1 MIKIL
6 VYRFSAFGDIA
17 MIAPVLNELL
27 EQNPNVEI
35 IMVSRKNFGEVF
47 NSISRVTFKGI
58 NLDDYKGSWG
68 MVRLANELAKEY
80 NPDYVADL
88 HDVLRSKILNIFLRL
103 KRYKV
108 FKIDKGKK
116 EKKALVDI
124 WNIHKSPLKR
134 TTERYADVF
143 REMGFQ
149 VQLSNKLRP
158 LYQEKSGVGIAPFAQ
173 HQGKILPLE
182 KTFELAKKI
191 AQQDKVYFFG
201 GGKKEIEILS
211 QWEKEIPNSENLA
224 GKIKLTEE
232 VERSAILKV
241 MISMDSA
248 NMHFASLVGTRCIS
262 IWGQTD
268 PKAGFLGFGQNI
280 NDAIQVSDL
289 TCRPCSVF
297 GNKKCY
303 RKDWACLTEIDIQ
316 KILDKIYS

>member
-1 MIKIL
+1 
-6 VYRFSAFGDIA
+6 

-158 LYQEKSGVGIAPFAQ
+158 LYQEKSGVGIAPFFP
-173 HQGKILPLE
+173 HRRNRLY
-182 KTFELAKKI
+182 LAGR
-191 AQQDKVYFFG
+191 FFLQVQRSFLRW
-201 GGKKEIEILS
+201 GKK
-211 QWEKEIPNSENLA
+211 
-224 GKIKLTEE
+224 
-232 VERSAILKV
+232 
-241 MISMDSA
+241 
-248 NMHFASLVGTRCIS
+248 
-262 IWGQTD
+262 
-268 PKAGFLGFGQNI
+268 
-280 NDAIQVSDL
+280 
-289 TCRPCSVF
+289 
-297 GNKKCY
+297 GN
-303 RKDWACLTEIDIQ
+303 
-316 KILDKIYS
+316 